1 MGGLL
6 GGCKEYIFIGMRPFG
21 EAQSKVMRAHAQ
33 SIQYHTI
40 VESRD
45 S

>member
-1 MGGLL
+1 MGP
-6 GGCKEYIFIGMRPFG
+6 KEYIFIDTRPFG
-21 EAQSKVMRAHAQ
+21 ETKSKAIKVYFQ
-33 SIQYHTI
+33 SIQYHII